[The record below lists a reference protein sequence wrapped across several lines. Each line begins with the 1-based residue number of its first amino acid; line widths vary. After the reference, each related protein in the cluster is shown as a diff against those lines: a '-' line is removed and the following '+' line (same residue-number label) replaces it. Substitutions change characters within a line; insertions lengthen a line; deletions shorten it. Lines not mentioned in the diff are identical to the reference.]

1 MLIFLVFSSFG
12 RGLGRSLL
20 PLGWVKIYARGL
32 EYFSMNKPILYFAI
46 TSHGFGHAVRS
57 AAVAAT
63 IQQMCPDL
71 LLILV
76 TAAPRWL
83 LEAYITGDFI
93 HRQRSFDVGV
103 IQADSLTMDKD
114 ATWQRWQEIKAKE
127 RMILA
132 SEVDFIKT
140 NRVGLVLGDIPPL
153 ASEIA
158 AVAGVPCWMLSN
170 FGWDFIYRD
179 WGGEFTG
186 LADQISRSYGKVD
199 RLFRLPLHE
208 PMTAFPKI
216 QDVGLTGGDPRYSYA
231 ELKATFGLHQPQ
243 SQTILLTFGGLGL
256 NQIPYQN
263 LALFPNWQFIT
274 FDRQAPDIPN
284 LVKVTE
290 NKYRPVDFMPFVDQ
304 VVSKPGY
311 STFAEALR
319 LDCPITS
326 LTRKDFAEATVL
338 LEGIR
343 TYGQHQII
351 NPEEFFQGNWNFLHR
366 SCQPPNQAELV
377 AKDGNETI
385 AQAVIN
391 YLNVNSG

>member
-1 MLIFLVFSSFG
+1 MD
-12 RGLGRSLL
+12 
-20 PLGWVKIYARGL
+20 
-32 EYFSMNKPILYFAI
+32 KPILYFAI

-76 TAAPRWL
+76 TTAPRWL

-103 IQADSLTMDKD
+103 IQADSLTMDKN
-114 ATWQRWQEIKAKE
+114 ATWKRWQEIKAKE

-153 ASEIA
+153 VPEIA

-179 WGGEFTG
+179 WGGEFTD
-186 LADQISRSYGKVD
+186 LADQISRSYSKVD

-216 QDVGLTGGDPRYSYA
+216 TDVGLTGGNPRYSYA
-231 ELKATFGLHQPQ
+231 ELQNTFGLHQPQ
-243 SQTILLTFGGLGL
+243 SRTILLTFGGLGL

-263 LALFPNWQFIT
+263 LSLFSDWQFIT
-274 FDRQAPDIPN
+274 FDRQAPNLPN

-290 NKYRPVDFMPFVDQ
+290 NKYRPVDFMPFVDR

-326 LTRKDFAEATVL
+326 LIREDFAEAAVL
-338 LEGIR
+338 LEGLR
-343 TYGQHQII
+343 TYGEHQII
-351 NPEEFFQGNWNFLHR
+351 TNDEFFQSNWDFLNQPQ
-366 SCQPPNQAELV
+366 QPPSQSVPV
-377 AKDGNETI
+377 AKDGNEAI

-391 YLNVNSG
+391 YLS

>member
-1 MLIFLVFSSFG
+1 
-12 RGLGRSLL
+12 
-20 PLGWVKIYARGL
+20 
-32 EYFSMNKPILYFAI
+32 MNRPTLYFAI

-63 IQQMCPDL
+63 IQKICPDL

-76 TAAPRWL
+76 TTAPRWL

-103 IQADSLTMDKD
+103 IQSDSLTMDKD
-114 ATWQRWQEIKAKE
+114 ATWKRWQEIKAKE

-153 ASEIA
+153 VPEIA
-158 AVAGVPCWMLSN
+158 AVAGVTCWMLSN

-179 WGGEFTG
+179 WGGEFVG
-186 LADQISRSYGKVD
+186 LADQIGASYGKVD
-199 RLFRLPLHE
+199 RLFRLPLYE
-208 PMTAFPKI
+208 PMTAFPHI
-216 QDVGLTGGDPRYSYA
+216 TDVGLTGGDPRYSYA
-231 ELKATFGLHQPQ
+231 ELQATFGLQQPQ
-243 SQTILLTFGGLGL
+243 SRTILLTFGGLGL

-263 LALFPNWQFIT
+263 LDLFPDRQFIT
-274 FDRQAPDIPN
+274 FDRQAPDLPN

-290 NKYRPVDFMPFVDQ
+290 NKYRPVDFMPFVDR

-319 LDCPITS
+319 LDVPLTS
-326 LTRKDFAEATVL
+326 LTREDFAEATVL
-338 LEGIR
+338 LAGVR
-343 TYGQHQII
+343 TYGKHQII
-351 NPEEFFQGNWNFLHR
+351 NPDEFFQGNWDFLHQP
-366 SCQPPNQAELV
+366 CQPPSQSIPV
-377 AKDGNETI
+377 AKDGNEAI

-391 YLNVNSG
+391 YLS